1 LREVNVNT
9 AITLSTAVADTSIL
23 IRVAGLTNF
32 GTPETCEQVAERR
45 RRAGDSDTRP
55 LILVADDESL
65 ICRTVVEILRSEGYD
80 AVAVMDG
87 AAAVECASMTEPKI
101 LLVDVMMPGMNGIEA
116 AKKISQ
122 AHPGVRVICFSGHA
136 ASSEL
141 LKEAQAQ
148 GHEFEFLS
156 KPIRP
161 EALIK
166 AIRKNRA

>member
-1 LREVNVNT
+1 MNT
-9 AITLSTAVADTSIL
+9 AITSAAAIADNSIL
-23 IRVAGLTNF
+23 MHLGGLANF
-32 GTPETCEQVAERR
+32 GMPETCEQVAERR
-45 RRAGDSDTRP
+45 RRAGDSETRP

-87 AAAVECASMTEPKI
+87 AAAVECAGRTEPKI

-122 AHPGVRVICFSGHA
+122 AHPGIRVICFSGHA

-141 LKEAQAQ
+141 LRDAQAQ
-148 GHEFEFLS
+148 GHQFEFLS

>member
-1 LREVNVNT
+1 VNT
-9 AITLSTAVADTSIL
+9 AITSGAVVADSCIL
-23 IRVAGLTNF
+23 IPVGGQVSF
-32 GTPETCEQVAERR
+32 GRPETCEQVAERR

-87 AAAVECASMTEPKI
+87 AAAVECAGRIEPKI

-122 AHPGVRVICFSGHA
+122 AHPGIRVICFSGHA
-136 ASSEL
+136 SSSEL
-141 LKEAQAQ
+141 LEEAQAQ

-166 AIRKNRA
+166 AIRKNSQ

>member
-1 LREVNVNT
+1 M
-9 AITLSTAVADTSIL
+9 
-23 IRVAGLTNF
+23 
-32 GTPETCEQVAERR
+32 
-45 RRAGDSDTRP
+45 
-55 LILVADDESL
+55 
-65 ICRTVVEILRSEGYD
+65 
-80 AVAVMDG
+80 AVMDG
-87 AAAVECASMTEPKI
+87 AAAVECASRTEPKI

-122 AHPGVRVICFSGHA
+122 AHPGIRVICFSGHA

-141 LKEAQAQ
+141 LRDAQAQ

>member
-1 LREVNVNT
+1 MNTSITSIT
-9 AITLSTAVADTSIL
+9 AIADSWIPTHVGSVA
-23 IRVAGLTNF
+23 NF
-32 GTPETCEQVAERR
+32 GRAETCEQVAERR
-45 RRAGDSDTRP
+45 RRAGDSETRP

-87 AAAVECASMTEPKI
+87 AAAVECASRTEPTI
-101 LLVDVMMPGMNGIEA
+101 LLVDVMMPGMNGIDA
-116 AKKISQ
+116 AKKIRQ
-122 AHPGVRVICFSGHA
+122 AHPGIRVICFSGHA
-136 ASSEL
+136 ASSGL

-161 EALIK
+161 EALLR
-166 AIRKNRA
+166 AIRKNPA

>member
-1 LREVNVNT
+1 
-9 AITLSTAVADTSIL
+9 
-23 IRVAGLTNF
+23 
-32 GTPETCEQVAERR
+32 
-45 RRAGDSDTRP
+45 
-55 LILVADDESL
+55 
-65 ICRTVVEILRSEGYD
+65 VVEILRSEGYD

-87 AAAVECASMTEPKI
+87 AAAVECANRTEPQI

-122 AHPGVRVICFSGHA
+122 AHPEIRVICFSGHA
-136 ASSEL
+136 TSSEL

-148 GHEFEFLS
+148 GHKFEFLS

-166 AIRKNRA
+166 AIRKNHA